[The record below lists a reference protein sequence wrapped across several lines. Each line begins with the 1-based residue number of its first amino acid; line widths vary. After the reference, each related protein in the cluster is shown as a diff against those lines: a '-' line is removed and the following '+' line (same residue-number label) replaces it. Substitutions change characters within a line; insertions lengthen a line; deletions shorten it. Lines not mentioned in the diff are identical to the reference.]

1 MAATV
6 PAHGAPDLRQ
16 PARAALWL
24 GVYVALVVVPLFALL
39 PDAHP
44 GAGFTWDFAMA
55 LGYAAL
61 AMLGVQ
67 FALTARFRRATAP
80 FGIDLI
86 FYFHRYLAV
95 LALLIALAHYGLLK
109 AAYPEV
115 LGSADPAQAPAH
127 MTAGR
132 VALAL
137 FALLVVSSLL
147 RRRLRIEYDFWR
159 WTHALLA
166 TVAFGLALWHML
178 AAGRY
183 LDTAWKEALWAGYGA
198 FWLALIG
205 WVRVLRPLRL
215 ARDPWRVVEV
225 RPERGRVCTLVLEP
239 ASGRPLR
246 FRPGQFGWLT
256 LRASPF
262 ALKEHPF
269 SIASSAERGGRIE
282 LSIKELGDFTRTI
295 RHVRPG
301 ETAYFDAPYGAFSV
315 DLLPDARGYV
325 FVAGGIGIAP
335 MLGQLRTLADRGDRR
350 RHLLFYGSRCWERVA
365 LREPVEALRGRLDLT
380 VVHVLHEPEPDWTGE
395 RGLITRD
402 VLARHLPQPPDGFE
416 FLLCGP
422 TPMTRSVEAA
432 LRSLGVPQG
441 RVHSEIFD
449 WV

>member
-1 MAATV
+1 
-6 PAHGAPDLRQ
+6 
-16 PARAALWL
+16 LWL
-24 GVYVALVVVPLFALL
+24 GAYVALVVVPLFALL
-39 PDAHP
+39 PDTKAP

-86 FYFHRYLAV
+86 YYFHRYLAV
-95 LALLIALAHYGLLK
+95 FALLIALAHYGVLK
-109 AAYPEV
+109 AAYPVV
-115 LGSADPAQAPAH
+115 LGSADPRLAQAH

-137 FALLVVSSLL
+137 FALLVISSLL
-147 RRRLRIEYDFWR
+147 RRQLRIEYDLWR
-159 WTHALLA
+159 WTHALVA
-166 TVAFGLALWHML
+166 AVAFGLALWHML

-183 LDTAWKEALWAGYGA
+183 LDTAWKEALWAGYGL

-205 WVRVLRPLRL
+205 WVRILRPWRV
-215 ARDPWRVVEV
+215 ARDPYRVAEV
-225 RPERGRVCTLVLEP
+225 RPERGRVCTLVLQP
-239 ASGRPLR
+239 ASGKPLV
-246 FRPGQFGWLT
+246 FKPGQFGWLT

-269 SIASSAERGGRIE
+269 SIASSAEQGGRIE
-282 LSIKELGDFTRTI
+282 LAIKELGDFTRTI
-295 RHVRPG
+295 RQVQPG
-301 ETAYFDAPYGAFSV
+301 ATAYFDAPYGAFSC
-315 DLLPDARGYV
+315 DLLAQARGYV
-325 FVAGGIGIAP
+325 FIAGGIGIAP
-335 MLGQLRTLADRGDRR
+335 MLSQMRTLADRGDRR
-350 RHLLFYGSRCWERVA
+350 PHFLFYGSRSWERVA
-365 LREPVEALRGRLDLT
+365 LREEVEALRTRLNLK
-380 VVHVLHEPEPDWTGE
+380 VVHVLHEPEAGWQGE

-402 VLARHLPQPPDGFE
+402 LLARHLPPSLDGYE

-432 LRSLGVPQG
+432 LAGLGV
-441 RVHSEIFD
+441 RAASVHSEIFD